1 MTTSFSD
8 LGLSPAVLQA
18 VSDQGYTQP
27 SPIQQQAIGPV
38 LDGQD
43 VMAAAQTGTG
53 KTGAFA
59 LPIVNLL
66 SETSKRPSPNNI
78 KALI

>member
-1 MTTSFSD
+1 MTTSFSE

-27 SPIQQQAIGPV
+27 SPIQQQAIGPIMQQ
-38 LDGQD
+38 QD

-53 KTGAFA
+53 KTGSF
-59 LPIVNLL
+59 
-66 SETSKRPSPNNI
+66 R
-78 KALI
+78 KAS